1 MKDEVRNVEKG
12 FRTWVRVVDRFEQI
26 PVWVTY
32 YSEDDE
38 MKYYL
43 TDYLEGVFWGVPKE
57 GEK

>member
-1 MKDEVRNVEKG
+1 MKDEFRMLEG

-32 YSEDDE
+32 YNEDDE